1 MPERAADA
9 SASLRGVQQ
18 LFGPAERVQK
28 MLDVE
33 AALARAQA
41 ALGIVP
47 AHAAEVIAQAA
58 RADGFDLEALASA
71 APAAGNLAIPLV
83 KALTDHVRTADA
95 DAARF
100 VHWGATSQDVIDT
113 GLVLQI
119 REALPIVL
127 SDLDRAATAAAAHAR
142 RHATTPMAAR
152 TWLQQAAPTT
162 FGLKA
167 AGWLDALGR
176 TSDGVRRAV
185 DAACVLQFGGA
196 AGTLAAL
203 GERGLEVAE
212 RLGGELGLPVPVI
225 PWHAQR
231 ERLAALA
238 CALGVLCGTL
248 GKIARDLSLLAQTEI
263 DEVAEGRPGG
273 SSAMPHKRN
282 PVMSARAL
290 AAAVRAPGLV
300 ATMLSAMPQEH
311 ERALG
316 GWQAEWDTLPTLVIV
331 AADGAE
337 AVAEALEGLEI
348 HAGRMRR
355 NLDVTRGLVM
365 AEAVAMTLAPHIGRA
380 AAHELVEAAT
390 RRAIEEDRALADV
403 LTEDAAITRWLDRS
417 AIEAALRPES
427 YLGAAAAFVSRVLSA
442 ARVTATGD
450 AKAR

>member
-1 MPERAADA
+1 MPERPADA
-9 SASLRGVQQ
+9 AASLRAVQRR
-18 LFGPAERVQK
+18 FGAAERVQK

-33 AALARAQA
+33 VALARAQA

-47 AHAAEVIAQAA
+47 LQAAQVIAQAA

-83 KALTDHVRTADA
+83 KVLTDHVRTADA

-100 VHWGATSQDVIDT
+100 VHWGATSQDIIDT

-127 SDLDRAATAAAAHAR
+127 SDSDRAATAAAAHAR
-142 RHATTPMAAR
+142 RHASTPMAAR

-167 AGWLDALGR
+167 AGWLDSLGR
-176 TSDGVRRAV
+176 ASDGVRRAAA
-185 DAACVLQFGGA
+185 AACVLQFGGA
-196 AGTLAAL
+196 AGTLASL
-203 GERGLEVAE
+203 GERGIEVAE
-212 RLGGELGLPVPVI
+212 RLGGELALPVPDI

-231 ERLAALA
+231 ERLVALA

-263 DEVAEGRPGG
+263 DEVAEGQPGG
-273 SSAMPHKRN
+273 SSALPHKRN

-316 GWQAEWDTLPTLVIV
+316 GWQAEWETLPALVIV
-331 AADGAE
+331 AADAAE
-337 AVAEALEGLEI
+337 AMAQALEGLDI
-348 HAGRMRR
+348 RAGRMRR

-365 AEAVAMTLAPHIGRA
+365 AEAVAMTLAPHVGRA
-380 AAHELVEAAT
+380 AAHDLVEAAA

-403 LTEDAAITRWLDRS
+403 LTGDAAITRWLDRG

-442 ARVTATGD
+442 AKVTATGD
-450 AKAR
+450 AQAR